1 MCFTP
6 VSVGAELIQTG
17 KVRALAVSG
26 TLRSHALLN
35 VPTFAEAG
43 VADFAFEAWFGLLAP
58 ASTPPSTLNKISGDV
73 GALLN
78 SEEMTR
84 LFMAQGVTTVD
95 PEEFTA
101 LLKSEAV
108 RFGELLPRAQN

>member
-6 VSVGAELIQTG
+6 VRVGAELIQTG

-95 PEEFTA
+95 PRGVHCTA
-101 LLKSEAV
+101 KV
-108 RFGELLPRAQN
+108 RGGSIW

>member
-1 MCFTP
+1 
-6 VSVGAELIQTG
+6 
-17 KVRALAVSG
+17 
-26 TLRSHALLN
+26 
-35 VPTFAEAG
+35 
-43 VADFAFEAWFGLLAP
+43 
-58 ASTPPSTLNKISGDV
+58 LNKISGDV

-84 LFMAQGVTTVD
+84 LFMAQGVTTVSST

-108 RFGELLPRAQN
+108 RFGELLPRSAELASDVGRDAPDCVIKA